1 MNALTLPDCQEAQ
14 FSIYDTALQI
24 QHKVCT
30 RARIAEKVV
39 LAQSEKSGINTPK
52 IPKVRDFGYPEGY
65 LSTENQLTLTDNTP
79 RYTTESVVVAS
90 DEDEQT

>member
-39 LAQSEKSGINTPK
+39 LAESDKLAINTPK
-52 IPKVRDFGYPEGY
+52 IPKVRDFLQPEGY
-65 LSTENQLTLTDNTP
+65 QTTEFQLTLTDNTP
-79 RYTTESVVVAS
+79 RYTDESAVSVS
-90 DEDEQT
+90 D